1 MIGAIQ
7 QCLSMKEELDK
18 QWKEDELRVEQGKDS
33 EWTHE
38 LSMTWWKLEK
48 NTTYFIEVAEELV
61 CQTGCFSGLSK
72 PYTAETCLR
81 KYNAIGLKLRL
92 FLAQTKCSN
101 PEEHLEILDQNLKML
116 SAICTLSVTNVQM
129 AQSIFRFWAV
139 RPKPYC
145 PKSQDVLGHLYMSS
159 DKCADGLEHI
169 EILGNK
175 A

>member
-48 NTTYFIEVAEELV
+48 NTKYFIEVAEELV
-61 CQTGCFSGLSK
+61 CQTGCFEGLRL
-72 PYTAETCLR
+72 PYTAEKCLR

-101 PEEHLEILDQNLKML
+101 PEEHLEILGSNRQ
-116 SAICTLSVTNVQM
+116 
-129 AQSIFRFWAV
+129 R
-139 RPKPYC
+139 
-145 PKSQDVLGHLYMSS
+145 
-159 DKCADGLEHI
+159 
-169 EILGNK
+169 
-175 A
+175 